1 MKWLQLMLGAMLTN
15 GFALLGLKV
24 LAEAGLGDK
33 YQSHYL
39 AAWYASGL
47 AIAIVYSIRGFA
59 LPTMREILLGAAMSS
74 ASFTGQMCLSMALSG
89 GAPGYLVYPIGAAPA
104 CSSWPSAASSFSVS
118 GSACTGSPGSSA
130 ALFPW
135 RFFELA
141 VRNLRS
147 NGWTGRFGMPVR

>member
-1 MKWLQLMLGAMLTN
+1 MLGAMLAN

-47 AIAIVYSIRGFA
+47 AIAIVYSIRGFT

-89 GAPGYLVYPIGAAPA
+89 GAPGYLVYPIGAG
-104 CSSWPSAASSFSVS
+104 ASVLFVAVGGVVIFGERLSLYGIAGIVCGLVSVVILS
-118 GSACTGSPGSSA
+118 LP
-130 ALFPW
+130 
-135 RFFELA
+135 
-141 VRNLRS
+141 
-147 NGWTGRFGMPVR
+147 